1 MVVLM
6 GPLGRACQ
14 KNYGELALVQT
25 SSRNT
30 ENNHILL
37 IIAKEN
43 MLRLQ
48 LNYVRTELAGSAGAL
63 SLGLGFQPG
72 WAVMRQARRPARP
85 WPWKTPQPRSPWG
98 HDPGVTVGVLGPVP
112 VHEPHR
118 LRPERGFPGRLG
130 WTGVLRGPL
139 RHPVPLS
146 FPPRPEGQRASA
158 RRGSSGPRL

>member
-14 KNYGELALVQT
+14 KNYGELAPVQT

-43 MLRLQ
+43 TLRLQ

-63 SLGLGFQPG
+63 SLGLGFQPA
-72 WAVMRQARRPARP
+72 WAVTRRACRPARP
-85 WPWKTPQPRSPWG
+85 WPWKTPQPGSPRG

-112 VHEPHR
+112 VHEPRR
-118 LRPERGFPGRLG
+118 LLPERGFPGRLSWNG
-130 WTGVLRGPL
+130 ALRGPL
-139 RHPVPLS
+139 KHPVPLS
-146 FPPRPEGQRASA
+146 FPPGPEGQRAPA
-158 RRGSSGPRL
+158 LRGSSGPKL